1 MKLYSITELDEIKNL
16 LPAISSQN
24 FIAPKSTIEPGEY
37 GLMVKRGDLLE
48 QTNLFTPELVV
59 ARWGLVPN
67 ELCSTNDADKFGLH
81 KVRFERIKYSRN
93 MRDIYPA
100 QRCLIPVRGLLLD
113 GVDSLESGSAQLLA
127 GIWTEFLRPALRIQS
142 FGVLTRQR
150 RGGREVVVL
159 EPDQAQRWLDP
170 NSSGKELKAIIE
182 GWWAQ
187 KLFDSTPNLEI
198 HSIPPQLEPQN
209 RLAALDSL
217 LEVRSETKF
226 EPRIVAKFK
235 PGDQVR
241 NSGKKIGEVLKLQ
254 PDQKR
259 GVLVRYQDGLELWQS
274 SRELHHS
281 RD

>member
-16 LPAISSQN
+16 LPIFSSQN
-24 FIAPKSTIEPGEY
+24 FIAPKSSLEPGEY
-37 GLMVKRGDLLE
+37 GLMLKRGDLLE
-48 QTNLFTPELVV
+48 QTNLFTPQIVA

-150 RGGREVVVL
+150 RGGREAVVL
-159 EPDQAQRWLDP
+159 EDKQAERWLHP
-170 NSSGKELKAIIE
+170 KTSSRELRALAE
-182 GWWAQ
+182 GWWTLEKFPRQTEFELKFDARVQPEESAMVESVLADLIPMARQ
-187 KLFDSTPNLEI
+187 KSRFL
-198 HSIPPQLEPQN
+198 
-209 RLAALDSL
+209 
-217 LEVRSETKF
+217 
-226 EPRIVAKFK
+226 
-235 PGDQVR
+235 PGDQVQNPER
-241 NSGKKIGEVLKLQ
+241 YIGEVLEVKPQ
-254 PDQKR
+254 QKHP
-259 GVLVRYQDGLELWQS
+259 VLVRYRDGLELWHS
-274 SRELHHS
+274 SKELHS
-281 RD
+281 A